1 MGFFLEKMFNYKI
14 VKYSLLQE
22 SYVIQHKK
30 VEKYL
35 ERKGKMHELCNRKRG
50 NGARPGELLPS
61 SLKELKKQV

>member
-35 ERKGKMHELCNRKRG
+35 ERSREMY
-50 NGARPGELLPS
+50 
-61 SLKELKKQV
+61 

>member
-1 MGFFLEKMFNYKI
+1 MSNGIFFGKMFNYKI

-35 ERKGKMHELCNRKRG
+35 ERKGKMH
-50 NGARPGELLPS
+50 
-61 SLKELKKQV
+61 

>member
-1 MGFFLEKMFNYKI
+1 MSNGIFLEKMFNYKI

-35 ERKGKMHELCNRKRG
+35 ERKGKMN
-50 NGARPGELLPS
+50 
-61 SLKELKKQV
+61 